1 MNDMENLN
9 DILLFKTNF
18 VTEEDKEVLSNLL
31 KKAGVNNWHI
41 DCEDCDRVL
50 RIVSNTL
57 KHQTIIK
64 LITDHGYECY
74 ELT

>member
-1 MNDMENLN
+1 MENLN

-18 VTEEDKEVLSNLL
+18 TTEADKVVLRNLL
-31 KKAGVNNWHI
+31 STAGIDNWNL

-50 RIVSNTL
+50 RIVSSSA

-64 LITDHGYECY
+64 LITNSGYECA

>member
-1 MNDMENLN
+1 MENLN

-18 VTEEDKEVLSNLL
+18 VTEADKKVLGNLL
-31 KKAGVNNWHI
+31 KEAGINNWHI

-50 RIVSNTL
+50 RIVSGTL
-57 KHQTIIK
+57 QHQTIIK
-64 LITDHGYECY
+64 LITDSGYQCC